1 MEDTNWGKFGKYK
14 SKLKNRCNKIFIRG
28 QKAKSEQKKLKIQTI
43 SLM

>member
-1 MEDTNWGKFGKYK
+1 MEDKNWGKFGKYK
-14 SKLKNRCNKIFIRG
+14 SKLRNRCNKIFIRG